1 MSLDLLSKSLTI
13 SPWMALTVGLGLVAI
28 TTFIVRRRIYGSL
41 PIASLVTENDQLKKQ
56 IADLYSQNAAL
67 RSRAESARKEPVKRS
82 AMFYGGGSPAAKLP
96 SFDNQD
102 PILEFRWHEGL
113 AIEID
118 SRSNSGPLFI
128 SAINN
133 TPDYMHA
140 FMVEIVRVNKGGDV
154 ISTLDLQGQFTD
166 LVPPRGAR
174 RWRLRHYLWTLNAPR
189 LVNSPKVFRRD
200 R

>member
-1 MSLDLLSKSLTI
+1 MFGTAGTNWHKHVAIGSYILIVLTIVLIVLGILTFTHPPDPAHPMSLDLLSKSLTI

-133 TPDYMHA
+133 TPDYMLSLIH
-140 FMVEIVRVNKGGDV
+140 I
-154 ISTLDLQGQFTD
+154 
-166 LVPPRGAR
+166 
-174 RWRLRHYLWTLNAPR
+174 
-189 LVNSPKVFRRD
+189 
-200 R
+200 